1 MQLLLLETI
10 ATFVTNNK
18 SSLSLTKKEGTF
30 AAGKNKTLDMTHNYS
45 FKSMVKKYVN
55 SSAVLIV
62 CTILAL
68 VLANF
73 LPNGEY
79 DSFWNREVSLS
90 IGSFNLFSHNGHTMA
105 LVDVINDFLMAIFFL
120 SVGLEIKREILVGE
134 LSSRKKAMLPI
145 IGACGGMLIPVL
157 FFWLA
162 CPNDPEMMRGV
173 AIPMATDIAFSLGV
187 LSIFDKRVPIGLKIF
202 LAALAVADDLGGILV
217 IAIFYSSTINL
228 DFLLLACACVA
239 VLMIGN
245 YKKIMSK
252 NFYLVTGLVLWYF
265 MLNSG
270 IHSTIA
276 GVIVAFCVP
285 GSLRKGATRYI
296 ERIKENIGCFNEVH
310 TVGKHHTAI
319 LTNEEIH
326 KLKSIESA
334 ADKLISPLQELEDSL
349 HNIIGYFIIPLF
361 ALANVGIDFEGMALG
376 DLFAGVAMSV
386 MAGLVLG
393 KFIGVFTFSWIAIK
407 LGIVQLPQGS
417 NWKSFASVCMLC
429 GIGLTVSIFI
439 AGLSYKDTGMDGIQL
454 LNQAKLGILCGS
466 AISATIGCL
475 LLNRFLPKKA

>member
-1 MQLLLLETI
+1 
-10 ATFVTNNK
+10 
-18 SSLSLTKKEGTF
+18 
-30 AAGKNKTLDMTHNYS
+30 
-45 FKSMVKKYVN
+45 MVKKYVN
-55 SSAVLIV
+55 SSAVLII
-62 CTILAL
+62 CTVLALILANSSL
-68 VLANF
+68 KEEF
-73 LPNGEY
+73 F
-79 DSFWNREVSLS
+79 SFWNREVSLS
-90 IGSFNLFSHNGHTMA
+90 IGKFNLFSHNGHPMA
-105 LVDVINDFLMAIFFL
+105 LADVINDFLMAIFFL

-145 IGACGGMLIPVL
+145 IGACGGMIIPVL
-157 FFWLA
+157 FFWLT
-162 CPNDPEMMRGV
+162 CPNNPEMTRGV

-202 LAALAVADDLGGILV
+202 LAALAVADDLGGIIV
-217 IAIFYSSTINL
+217 IALFYSSTINV
-228 DFLLLACACVA
+228 DYLLLAVACIA
-239 VLMIGN
+239 ILMIGN
-245 YKKIMSK
+245 NRKIMSK

-276 GVIVAFCVP
+276 GVITAFCVP

-296 ERIKENIGCFNEVH
+296 ERIKENIGCFDEVH

-361 ALANVGIDFEGMALG
+361 ALANVGIDFSGMELS
-376 DLFAGVAMSV
+376 DLFSGVALSV
-386 MAGLVLG
+386 MVGLVVG
-393 KFIGVFTFSWIAIK
+393 KFVGVFIFSWIAIK
-407 LGIVQLPQGS
+407 LGIVQLPQGA
-417 NWKSFASVCMLC
+417 NWKSFTSVCMLC

-439 AGLSYKDTGMDGIQL
+439 ADLSYAALGSGTTL
-454 LNQAKLGILCGS
+454 LAEAKLGILCGS
-466 AISATIGCL
+466 LISAIVGCL
-475 LLNRFLPKKA
+475 LLNKYLPKKA

>member
-1 MQLLLLETI
+1 
-10 ATFVTNNK
+10 
-18 SSLSLTKKEGTF
+18 
-30 AAGKNKTLDMTHNYS
+30 
-45 FKSMVKKYVN
+45 MVKKYVN
-55 SSAVLIV
+55 SSAVLII
-62 CTILAL
+62 CTVLALILANSSL
-68 VLANF
+68 KEEF
-73 LPNGEY
+73 F
-79 DSFWNREVSLS
+79 SFWNREVSLS
-90 IGSFNLFSHNGHTMA
+90 IGEFNLFSHNGHPMA
-105 LVDVINDFLMAIFFL
+105 LADVINDFLMAIFFL

-145 IGACGGMLIPVL
+145 IGACGGMIIPVL
-157 FFWLA
+157 FFWLT
-162 CPNDPEMMRGV
+162 CPNNPEMTRGV

-202 LAALAVADDLGGILV
+202 LAALAVADDLGGIIV
-217 IAIFYSSTINL
+217 IALFYSSTINV
-228 DFLLLACACVA
+228 DYLLLAVACIA
-239 VLMIGN
+239 ILMIGN
-245 YKKIMSK
+245 NRKIMSK

-276 GVIVAFCVP
+276 GVITAFCVP

-296 ERIKENIGCFNEVH
+296 ERIKENIGCFDEVH

-361 ALANVGIDFEGMALG
+361 ALANVGIDFSGMELS
-376 DLFAGVAMSV
+376 DLFSGVALSV
-386 MAGLVLG
+386 MVGLVVG
-393 KFIGVFTFSWIAIK
+393 KFVGVFIFSWIAIK
-407 LGIVQLPQGS
+407 LGFVQLPQGAD
-417 NWKSFASVCMLC
+417 WKSFASVCMLC

-439 AGLSYKDTGMDGIQL
+439 ADLSYAALGSGTTL
-454 LNQAKLGILCGS
+454 LAEAKLGILCGS
-466 AISATIGCL
+466 LISAIAGCL
-475 LLNRFLPKKA
+475 LLNKYLPKKA

>member
-1 MQLLLLETI
+1 
-10 ATFVTNNK
+10 
-18 SSLSLTKKEGTF
+18 
-30 AAGKNKTLDMTHNYS
+30 MTHNYS

-62 CTILAL
+62 CTVLALILANSSL
-68 VLANF
+68 KGDF
-73 LPNGEY
+73 F
-79 DSFWNREVSLS
+79 SFWNREVSLS
-90 IGSFNLFSHNGHTMA
+90 IGEFNLFSHNGHPMT

-157 FFWLA
+157 FFWIA
-162 CPNDPEMMRGV
+162 CPNNPEMMRGV

-202 LAALAVADDLGGILV
+202 LAALAVADDLGGIIV
-217 IAIFYSSTINL
+217 IALFYSSTI
-228 DFLLLACACVA
+228 DVSYLLLAGVCIAI
-239 VLMIGN
+239 LIIGN
-245 YKKIMSK
+245 NRKIMSK
-252 NFYLVTGLVLWYF
+252 SFYIATGIVLWYF

-285 GSLRKGATRYI
+285 GSLRRGATRYI
-296 ERIKENIGCFNEVH
+296 ERIKENINSFDEVH

-319 LTNEEIH
+319 LTHDEIH

-361 ALANVGIDFEGMALG
+361 ALANVGVDFEGMAFS
-376 DLFAGVAMSV
+376 DMFAGVALSV
-386 MAGLVLG
+386 MVGLVAG
-393 KFIGVFTFSWIAIK
+393 KFIGVFSFSWIAIK
-407 LGIVQLPQGS
+407 LGIVQLPQGA

-439 AGLSYKDTGMDGIQL
+439 AGLSYADAGESGTQM

-466 AISATIGCL
+466 AISAIIGCL
-475 LLNRFLPKKA
+475 LLNRNLPKKA